1 MKPDALIIYVGTND
15 LIKGVNT
22 IRKVRKGVEVIWKIQ
37 KISRLGLL
45 VLSRELIRT
54 SAMKLEKPILS

>member
-1 MKPDALIIYVGTND
+1 MKPDALIIHVGTND

>member
-1 MKPDALIIYVGTND
+1 MKPDALIIHVGTND

-22 IRKVRKGVEVIWKIQ
+22 IRKVRKGVDVIWKIQ

>member
-1 MKPDALIIYVGTND
+1 MKPDALIIHVGTND

-45 VLSRELIRT
+45 VLSRELKRT